1 MYRNII
7 FPVVSF
13 GRETGSPILR
23 EEHQLRELEN
33 RAKRNEEVTGD
44 WRGNSTMRILMS
56 SRLLLIKFYSRNQS
70 KKIELGWTSYIFVC
84 VCVRGDGR
92 RANRVL
98 FGNERNRLF
107 VRSRRRKKD
116 TTPTYITEEWIGFIW
131 LRTVA
136 SGGILLT
143 R

>member
-13 GRETGSPILR
+13 GRETGSLILR
-23 EEHQLRELEN
+23 EEHQLRELKN

-70 KKIELGWTSYIFVC
+70 KQIELGWTSYIFVC
-84 VCVRGDGR
+84 VCGG
-92 RANRVL
+92 
-98 FGNERNRLF
+98 GG
-107 VRSRRRKKD
+107 
-116 TTPTYITEEWIGFIW
+116 TEDEQTEFCLEMRETGY
-131 LRTVA
+131 L
-136 SGGILLT
+136 
-143 R
+143 